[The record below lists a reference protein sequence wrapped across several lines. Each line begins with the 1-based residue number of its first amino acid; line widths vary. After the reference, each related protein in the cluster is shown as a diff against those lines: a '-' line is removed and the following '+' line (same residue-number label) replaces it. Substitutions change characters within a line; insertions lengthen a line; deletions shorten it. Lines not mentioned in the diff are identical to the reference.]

1 MWAGLAKPRRFT
13 PAWRGRAA
21 ALAVVPVLA
30 GCGPVFG
37 PRLFDLLLMLGLV
50 ATATVIGL
58 ALYDRLWSRRRWPG
72 SRSSP
77 RRMPQS
83 PTNLRELLDWR
94 YASGEIDRKTWQ
106 QAINDLDWR
115 QDTPRSK
122 QT

>member
-1 MWAGLAKPRRFT
+1 MLAGLAKPRRLA

-37 PRLFDLLLMLGLV
+37 PRVFDLLLMLGLV

-58 ALYDRLWSRRRWPG
+58 ALYDRLWPRTRWPG

-77 RRMPQS
+77 RRMPLS
-83 PTNLRELLDWR
+83 PTDLRELLDWR
-94 YASGEIDRKTWQ
+94 YASGEIDRETWQ
-106 QAINDLDWR
+106 QAIDDLDWR
-115 QDTPRSK
+115 QDQQRSR